1 MQNNYYNDYKSP
13 KSPRKFTYGDQRS
26 PKFDCDDGG
35 VHYNEAPRSPQITYS
50 NGDNSYDSPISNKLT
65 KSSPNT
71 SKKFVFDAVSPRN
84 ESEFFSNYEI

>member
-26 PKFDCDDGG
+26 PKIDYDDCN
-35 VHYNEAPRSPQITYS
+35 VHYEAQKSPKIIYS
-50 NGDNSYDSPISNKLT
+50 NGDTSYDSPITS
-65 KSSPNT
+65 KSSKSPNS

-84 ESEFFSNYEI
+84 ESESYFKAFVN

>member
-26 PKFDCDDGG
+26 PKLDYDDGN
-35 VHYNEAPRSPQITYS
+35 VHEAPRSPKIIYS
-50 NGDNSYDSPISNKLT
+50 NGNTSYDSPISSKLT
-65 KSSPNT
+65 KSPNS

-84 ESEFFSNYEI
+84 ESKFFLIDIDIV